1 MSRAKRRKLS
11 KLNALAAFETL
22 DRVTSETP
30 EGTSRTES
38 LDGVYEPSQHRG
50 TSETPEGTSRSSIA
64 PSSVQAQSVS
74 VEIDSRE
81 LEIPYDM
88 IIGRPSICEHKLLR
102 FDAELSHAGS
112 ETLISRQTQPP
123 LTSDEAPPLAPAK
136 SVEAGLKGLT
146 QQNPEMGT
154 TDRNSSTDCD
164 LELLWV
170 ISER

>member
-1 MSRAKRRKLS
+1 M
-11 KLNALAAFETL
+11 
-22 DRVTSETP
+22 TSETP

-38 LDGVYEPSQHRG
+38 PDAVHGTSQCRG

-64 PSSVQAQSVS
+64 PLSVQAQSVS

-112 ETLISRQTQPP
+112 ETLVSRQTQP
-123 LTSDEAPPLAPAK
+123 LLMGDKAPSLAPAK
-136 SVEAGLKGLT
+136 GVEAGHKGLT
-146 QQNPEMGT
+146 PQNPEIGT
-154 TDRNSSTDCD
+154 TDRNSSTDCN
-164 LELLWV
+164 LELL
-170 ISER
+170 